1 MSIKENEVFE
11 LQTPSHV
18 VSLAT
23 SGMLVSTDIRVWS
36 ATKQNKEVADEVTR
50 SKKAS
55 EKAGKFVQHLLAD
68 DDRHGQIKRYRATI
82 DNWHRRKAFQWNKGQ
97 SYVFTSDLQEY
108 MQEWREHKA
117 KFERL
122 VENFCLQYPH
132 IVSKMA
138 FDNSGQGEMFDRNH
152 YPSVEEVKSRFRCD
166 IFVSEVPECDPR
178 CEIAQDLVHDLKD
191 NFARQCS
198 DKIDAMVQQQTDMLV
213 EVMQSLVKTCGGTE
227 EYKVKGVTKTRN
239 SPISASTLHKA
250 IDYCRRFKK
259 YTLVDSDAN
268 SKLQSAIKLL
278 DDTLN
283 GVDIKTL
290 RESDIVRDN
299 VKSNIE
305 NILDKLDF

>member
-36 ATKQNKEVADEVTR
+36 ATKQNKEVADEVCKD
-50 SKKAS
+50 KKAS
-55 EKAGKFVQHLLAD
+55 EKAGKFVQHLLAGNI
-68 DDRHGQIKRYRATI
+68 RHRDIKRYRATI

-117 KFERL
+117 EFERL
-122 VENFCLQYPH
+122 VENFCLSYPH
-132 IVSKMA
+132 TVSKMA
-138 FDNSGQGEMFDRNH
+138 FEDSGQGDMFDRNH

-178 CEIAQDLVHDLKD
+178 CEIAQDLMHDLKD

-239 SPISASTLHKA
+239 SPISASTLSKA
-250 IDYCRRFKK
+250 IDYCKRFKK

>member
-1 MSIKENEVFE
+1 
-11 LQTPSHV
+11 
-18 VSLAT
+18 
-23 SGMLVSTDIRVWS
+23 MLVSTDIRVWS

-55 EKAGKFVQHLLAD
+55 EKAGKFVQHLLAG
-68 DDRHGQIKRYRATI
+68 DDRHGEIKRYRATI

-117 KFERL
+117 EFERL
-122 VENFCLQYPH
+122 VENFCLSYPH

-138 FDNSGQGEMFDRNH
+138 FDNSGQGEMFDRNY

-178 CEIAQDLVHDLKD
+178 CEIAQDLMHDLKD